1 MFGEMKVYKSYYPKA
16 AEIAPKWVVV
26 DAEGQNLGRLA
37 TKIASLLQGKHKP
50 TFTPGVEMG
59 DYVIV
64 INAQKITVTVT
75 GTKTSTKLTT
85 KMYHHHSGYP
95 GGLKTI
101 SLRDQLQSRPDR
113 VIRSAVW
120 GMLPHNRMGR
130 HILKRLKVY
139 ASAEHP
145 HGPQNPQQVA

>member
-1 MFGEMKVYKSYYPKA
+1 MYKSYYPKA
-16 AEIAPKWVVV
+16 AEIDSKWVVV

-37 TKIASLLQGKHKP
+37 TKIASLLLGKHKP

-64 INAQKITVTVT
+64 INAQKITVT

-101 SLRDQLQSRPDR
+101 SLRDQLQARPDR

-139 ASAEHP
+139 AGAEHP
-145 HGPQNPQQVA
+145 HGPQNPQPVA